1 MMEHGKYYIPRLLRM
16 NSGSNLFLM
25 QTYSI
30 HFPISSID
38 LSFACDGDIDC
49 PDSSDEI
56 GCEHIA
62 FGESYK
68 KDVPRIKDGKN

>member
-1 MMEHGKYYIPRLLRM
+1 
-16 NSGSNLFLM
+16 M
-25 QTYSI
+25 QTYS
-30 HFPISSID
+30 FSISSID

>member
-1 MMEHGKYYIPRLLRM
+1 MLIY
-16 NSGSNLFLM
+16 
-25 QTYSI
+25 
-30 HFPISSID
+30 FPISSID